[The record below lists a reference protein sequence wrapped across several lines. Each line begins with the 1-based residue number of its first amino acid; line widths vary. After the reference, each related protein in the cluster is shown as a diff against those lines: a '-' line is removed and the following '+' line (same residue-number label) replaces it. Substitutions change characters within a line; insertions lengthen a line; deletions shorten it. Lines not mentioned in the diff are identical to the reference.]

1 MAYNYHRCTK
11 YAFRNMGQEFG
22 ANTLLVYLLLNEFAD
37 GYGVCVPFQ
46 SVLAEKAGM
55 SEPTVKRALKI
66 LLQAGLI
73 AVRRTQIGNT
83 YTILSFPE

>member
-1 MAYNYHRCTK
+1 MAYNYHRCNK
-11 YAFRNMGQEFG
+11 YAFAVLGEQIG
-22 ANTLLVYLLLNEFAD
+22 ANALLVYLLLNDLAD
-37 GYGVCVPFQ
+37 GDGDCNPFQ

-73 AVRRTQIGNT
+73 AVRRTQMGNT